1 VGHWIEI
8 NPWKAGTFFALGGI
22 FIYVVLTS
30 EAGWV
35 PLLDGANLMFHEAGH
50 MIYGIFGSKV
60 EPWGGTLGQLTM
72 PLVALGVFAFQGN
85 AISMGVAGLWLGE
98 NFFNIAR
105 YVADAR
111 VQNLPLVGGG
121 YHDWNHILGGMN
133 AIHKCESIA
142 RNLSAVGW
150 LIIVASFAWVAWVW
164 WYQRQEELR
173 PTRRGGLTS
182 WPPNQRGPL

>member
-1 VGHWIEI
+1 MIAAIRQGEWMLDHFRDIET
-8 NPWKAGTFFALGGI
+8 WKAGTFFVLSAL
-22 FIYVVLTS
+22 FLWLLLAS
-30 EAGWV
+30 EPGWV

-50 MIYGIFGSKV
+50 MIYGILGPRV

-85 AISMGVAGLWLGE
+85 VVSMSVAGIWLGE

-121 YHDWNHILGGMN
+121 YHDWYHILGGMN
-133 AIHKCESIA
+133 ILHKDTAIAKT
-142 RNLSAVGW
+142 LTTVGW
-150 LIIVASFAWVAWVW
+150 TIILLSLAWVAFIWFI
-164 WYQRQEELR
+164 RRNR
-173 PTRRGGLTS
+173 PATTI
-182 WPPNQRGPL
+182 PNLAP